1 MMTNLKS
8 IKYKMMKLKENKLKD
23 RIKKMEKSWN
33 QIMVLHC
40 SYEH

>member
-23 RIKKMEKSWN
+23 RIKKMEKS
-33 QIMVLHC
+33 
-40 SYEH
+40 